1 MSQKFKI
8 LFYNFMIFLIL
19 FDILYIPVW
28 IFSIEMNPVKAVI
41 VAGITALLMPWAKS
55 ANTESHR
62 RVVVHSY
69 AIDLYKK
76 YQHSRIKL

>member
-8 LFYNFMIFLIL
+8 VFYNFMIFLIL
-19 FDILYIPVW
+19 FDILYIAVW

-55 ANTESHR
+55 TNSQLHSK
-62 RVVVHSY
+62 VVIHSF
-69 AIDLYKK
+69 AVDLYKK